1 MVTGSKRQGDLSS
14 PSINPSEPALKLY
27 LFAKIATTLFFSRRQ
42 CWAQL
47 PRFTSLR
54 WALLLAVEVVS
65 RQSLVRKAHVVYWV
79 YLVLPATLWL
89 SREGAEQLLPLQ
101 PPGLQIPLAFQERSV
116 FFTGSQCY
124 SLGRREQF

>member
-1 MVTGSKRQGDLSS
+1 MVTGSKRRGDLSS
-14 PSINPSEPALKLY
+14 PSINPSEPAVELC
-27 LFAKIATTLFFSRRQ
+27 LFAKIATTLSFSRRR
-42 CWAQL
+42 CWPQL

-54 WALLLAVEVVS
+54 WALLLAVEAAS
-65 RQSLVRKAHVVYWV
+65 RQPLARKAHVAYWV

-89 SREGAEQLLPLQ
+89 RREGAEQLLPLQ

-124 SLGRREQF
+124 SLERREQF